1 MSQLLSK
8 IRGLCR
14 QYRELLSYLVFGVL
28 TTAVNYLSYLVISPF
43 FTYTGVP
50 TVIAWLLSVIFAYLT
65 NRRFVFQSK
74 ARGKAVLKEAG
85 SFFTARVMSGVMD
98 VSIMAV
104 FADWVGFDDRVVKLA
119 SNVLVVIFN
128 YIASKLVVFRKK

>member
-1 MSQLLSK
+1 MLSK

-50 TVIAWLLSVIFAYLT
+50 TVIAWL
-65 NRRFVFQSK
+65 
-74 ARGKAVLKEAG
+74 KEAG

-98 VSIMAV
+98 VIIMAV

-128 YIASKLVVFRKK
+128 YVASKLVVFRKK

>member
-14 QYRELLSYLVFGVL
+14 QYRELVTYLVFGVL
-28 TTAVNYLSYLVISPF
+28 TTAVNYLSYLAISPF

-74 ARGKAVLKEAG
+74 AKGKAVIKEAG
-85 SFFTARVMSGVMD
+85 SFFAARVMSGVMD
-98 VSIMAV
+98 VVVMAV
-104 FADWVGFDDRVVKLA
+104 FADWIGFDDRLVKIA

-128 YIASKLVVFRKK
+128 YVASKLVVFRKK

>member
-1 MSQLLSK
+1 M
-8 IRGLCR
+8 
-14 QYRELLSYLVFGVL
+14 
-28 TTAVNYLSYLVISPF
+28 
-43 FTYTGVP
+43 
-50 TVIAWLLSVIFAYLT
+50 IAWLLSVIFAYLT

-85 SFFTARVMSGVMD
+85 SLFTARVMSGVMD
-98 VSIMAV
+98 VIIMAV

-128 YIASKLVVFRKK
+128 YVASKLGRLSEKVRGFWRG

>member
-1 MSQLLSK
+1 MLSK

-85 SFFTARVMSGVMD
+85 SCFTARVMSGVMD
-98 VSIMAV
+98 VIIMAV
-104 FADWVGFDDRVVKLA
+104 FADWVGFDDRMVKLA

>member
-1 MSQLLSK
+1 MLSK

-74 ARGKAVLKEAG
+74 ARGKTVLKEAG

-98 VSIMAV
+98 VIIMAV

>member
-1 MSQLLSK
+1 MLSK

-74 ARGKAVLKEAG
+74 AR
-85 SFFTARVMSGVMD
+85 SFFTERVMSGVMD
-98 VSIMAV
+98 VIIMAV

-128 YIASKLVVFRKK
+128 YVASKLVVFRKK

>member
-1 MSQLLSK
+1 MLSK

-74 ARGKAVLKEAG
+74 SRGKAVLKEAG

-98 VSIMAV
+98 VIIMAV

-128 YIASKLVVFRKK
+128 YVASKLVVFRKK

>member
-50 TVIAWLLSVIFAYLT
+50 TVIA
-65 NRRFVFQSK
+65 
-74 ARGKAVLKEAG
+74 
-85 SFFTARVMSGVMD
+85 
-98 VSIMAV
+98 
-104 FADWVGFDDRVVKLA
+104 
-119 SNVLVVIFN
+119 
-128 YIASKLVVFRKK
+128 

>member
-1 MSQLLSK
+1 MLSK

-85 SFFTARVMSGVMD
+85 SFFRARVMSGVMD
-98 VSIMAV
+98 VIIMAV
-104 FADWVGFDDRVVKLA
+104 FADWVGFDDRMVKLA

>member
-1 MSQLLSK
+1 MLSK

-14 QYRELLSYLVFGVL
+14 QYRELVTYLVFGVL
-28 TTAVNYLSYLVISPF
+28 TTAVNYLSYLAISPF

-74 ARGKAVLKEAG
+74 AKGKAVIKEAG
-85 SFFTARVMSGVMD
+85 SFFAARVMSGVMD
-98 VSIMAV
+98 VVVMAV
-104 FADWVGFDDRVVKLA
+104 FADWIGFDDRLVKIA

-128 YIASKLVVFRKK
+128 YVASKLVVFRKK